1 MQYQR
6 LSGWKR
12 IPELSSLLDLPHP
25 PKELYYSGTWNPSLF
40 TECVAIIGSRRVTEY
55 GRRVIESIV
64 PQLVFEKRTIVS
76 GFMYGVDQYAHEMC
90 LKHGGKT
97 MAVLGWGIN
106 RLLEEQDRRLADSII
121 SSGGL
126 LISEWE
132 AQKPTLW
139 TFPVRNRIVAALSRD
154 VIVVEAAIKSGS
166 LITANIAHSLH
177 RNVWA
182 VPGPITS
189 RTSAGTNT
197 LIAQQKARVWIG
209 DEPVKRSV
217 SDDPILRALGDE
229 ALTADEI
236 ARTIGVSVAHVGA
249 QLSLLT
255 LGGDVVERGGKYY
268 ARQN

>member
-1 MQYQR
+1 M
-6 LSGWKR
+6 
-12 IPELSSLLDLPHP
+12 DLPHP
-25 PKELYYSGTWNPSLF
+25 PKDLFYCGTWDPSLC
-40 TECVAIIGSRRVTEY
+40 TDCVAIIGSRRVTEY
-55 GRRVIESIV
+55 GRRVIETIV

-76 GFMYGVDQYAHEMC
+76 GFMYGIDQCAHEMC
-90 LKHGGKT
+90 VKNGGKT
-97 MAVLGWGIN
+97 IAVLGWGIN
-106 RLLEEQDRRLADSII
+106 RMLEEQDKRLAESII
-121 SSGGL
+121 DSGGL

-132 AQKPTLW
+132 EQKPTLW
-139 TFPVRNRIVAALSRD
+139 TFPVRNRIVAAFSKD

-166 LITANIAHSLH
+166 LITANIAHSLQ

-189 RTSAGTNT
+189 RMSAGTNA
-197 LIAQQKARVWIG
+197 LIAQQKARIWLG
-209 DEPVKRSV
+209 DEPVKRIV
-217 SDDPILRALGDE
+217 SDDPILRILGDE

-236 ARTIGVSVAHVGA
+236 ARTIGVSVSRVGA